1 MLRTKGP
8 EQWESGSAVGTG
20 GGVGG
25 KKREPLAY
33 MVKIQAQWER
43 RVLKSLNSMCSEL
56 GLCLAKPRC
65 QEEQDEYLNKVS
77 T

>member
-1 MLRTKGP
+1 MGA
-8 EQWESGSAVGTG
+8 S

-65 QEEQDEYLNKVS
+65 QEEQDEYLNKVLAKIFP
-77 T
+77 

>member
-1 MLRTKGP
+1 MGA
-8 EQWESGSAVGTG
+8 S

-65 QEEQDEYLNKVS
+65 QEEQDEYLNKVLAKS
-77 T
+77 TSKLIQ

>member
-1 MLRTKGP
+1 MGA
-8 EQWESGSAVGTG
+8 S

-77 T
+77 NCSDHKMILLVLHCFN

>member
-1 MLRTKGP
+1 M
-8 EQWESGSAVGTG
+8 GSAVGAS

-65 QEEQDEYLNKVS
+65 QEEQDEYLNKV
-77 T
+77 